1 MTVDGKS
8 TNLFVTNVGQTA
20 FNDPF
25 FGTVDGNDL
34 IYSDRNTGLRKTA
47 LNTRGGKESST
58 YLVKNDQL
66 GYYSRGLAYGA
77 ISTTI
82 EKDSKGM
89 YWWGKRYNGNGI
101 YRFKSTDIVSDYKTA
116 KAPYGI
122 ILKDV
127 KFKAFTIDEA
137 RKSLYVWR
145 WGDSDG
151 FYFRRAPE
159 AEACGG
165 SYRDRQ

>member
-1 MTVDGKS
+1 M
-8 TNLFVTNVGQTA
+8 
-20 FNDPF
+20 
-25 FGTVDGNDL
+25 
-34 IYSDRNTGLRKTA
+34 
-47 LNTRGGKESST
+47 
-58 YLVKNDQL
+58 KNDQL

-89 YWWGKRYNGNGI
+89 YWWGKCYNGNGI

-137 RKSLYVWR
+137 RKSLYV
-145 WGDSDG
+145 GVGATATDSMLSIACRQRDCRQERLLERPRLPHDG
-151 FYFRRAPE
+151 
-159 AEACGG
+159 
-165 SYRDRQ
+165 